1 MTPDYEASKI
11 ILLADDDEDDCLLF
25 EEALREVSQ
34 NIQLTTAKDG
44 GHLMRILEQTVPPAP
59 DVIFLDLNMPSKN
72 GFECL
77 DEIKVTPKLKNIPVV
92 IFSTSANPETIDKVY
107 EKGANFY
114 ICKPGTF
121 FLLKKAIQHVLT
133 MDWATANMH
142 PPKDKFIL
150 QLN

>member
-1 MTPDYEASKI
+1 MSPDYEAARV
-11 ILLADDDEDDCLLF
+11 ILLADDDDDDCLLF
-25 EEALREVSQ
+25 EEALKEVSG

-44 GHLMRILEQTVPPAP
+44 THLMRILNHTVPPAP
-59 DVIFLDLNMPSKN
+59 DVIFLDLNMPTKN

-77 DEIKVTPKLKNIPVV
+77 DEIKITPKLKNIPVV

-121 FLLKKAIQHVLT
+121 FLLKKAILHVLSI
-133 MDWATANMH
+133 DWSAADGQ
-142 PPKDKFIL
+142 PPKENFIL